1 MRAGSAAASPSA
13 TLTARKAYLSMEPFV
28 AALAGGAVGAAVAA
42 LARIPWMVRS
52 HNRLVGEYDEELG
65 NWVADESVRMQREL
79 KRTTRRF
86 AESGDEGGR
95 AHAQAL
101 AQVKEESLRA
111 YRDSEL
117 AAKHRRAALRDSEGW
132 QHDLWRWMTVRGQL
146 PPLRMTRKVKPLID
160 TWREPV
166 SFGEI
171 SIQVSDPT
179 SRDVDDILAEL
190 AARQASAEGEPPPI
204 PDVGEGEGPLRS
216 RPRDRSERESER
228 VRHG

>member
-1 MRAGSAAASPSA
+1 
-13 TLTARKAYLSMEPFV
+13 MEPLV
-28 AALAGGAVGAAVAA
+28 AALAGGAAGAAIAT
-42 LARIPWMVRS
+42 LARVPWMVRS

-65 NWVADESVRMQREL
+65 NWVADESVRLQREL

-86 AESGDEGGR
+86 AESGSQGER
-95 AHAQAL
+95 AHAEAL

-117 AAKHRRAALRDSEGW
+117 AAKHRRAVLRDSEGW

-146 PPLRMTRKVKPLID
+146 PPLRMPRKVKPLID

-171 SIQVSDPT
+171 SVQVSDPT
-179 SRDVDDILAEL
+179 SRDVDDMLAEL
-190 AARQASAEGEPPPI
+190 AARQASAEGEPPRLPEA
-204 PDVGEGEGPLRS
+204 GEGEAPGRPL
-216 RPRDRSERESER
+216 PRDRSAREGER

>member
-1 MRAGSAAASPSA
+1 
-13 TLTARKAYLSMEPFV
+13 MEPFV
-28 AALAGGAVGAAVAA
+28 AALAGGAAGAAIAT
-42 LARIPWMVRS
+42 LARVPWMVRT
-52 HNRLVGEYDEELG
+52 HNRLVSEYDEELG
-65 NWVADESVRMQREL
+65 SWVADESVRLRREL

-86 AESGDEGGR
+86 SESGQQGER

-117 AAKHRRAALRDSEGW
+117 AAKHRRAALRDGEGW
-132 QHDLWRWMTVRGQL
+132 QHDLWRWVTVRGQL
-146 PPLRMTRKVKPLID
+146 PPLRMPRKVKPLID

-171 SIQVSDPT
+171 SVQVNDPT

-190 AARQASAEGEPPPI
+190 AAKQASAGGTPPPLS
-204 PDVGEGEGPLRS
+204 DAGGEESRRAA
-216 RPRDRSERESER
+216 RPRDRAEREGDR
-228 VRHG
+228 VEHG

>member
-1 MRAGSAAASPSA
+1 
-13 TLTARKAYLSMEPFV
+13 MEPLV
-28 AALAGGAVGAAVAA
+28 AALAGGAAGAAIAT
-42 LARIPWMVRS
+42 LARVPWMVRT

-65 NWVADESVRMQREL
+65 NWVADESVRLQREL
-79 KRTTRRF
+79 RRTTRRF
-86 AESGDEGGR
+86 SESGHQGDS
-95 AHAQAL
+95 AHAEAL

-146 PPLRMTRKVKPLID
+146 PPLRMPRKVKPLID

-171 SIQVSDPT
+171 SVQVNDPT
-179 SRDVDDILAEL
+179 SRDVDDILAEV
-190 AARQASAEGEPPPI
+190 AAKQASAEGEPPRLSDAAE
-204 PDVGEGEGPLRS
+204 PDSRAPGRS
-216 RPRDRSERESER
+216 RERPDRTGDR
-228 VRHG
+228 VEHG